1 MFKSFFLKYDFD
13 SFRAL
18 VTPASGVSK
27 KNQFSC
33 SISIAQFSKL
43 FSPPLEV
50 TGSS

>member
-27 KNQFSC
+27 KKINSHV
-33 SISIAQFSKL
+33 L
-43 FSPPLEV
+43 FLLLSFQSYFLLRWR
-50 TGSS
+50 

>member
-27 KNQFSC
+27 KINSHV
-33 SISIAQFSKL
+33 L
-43 FSPPLEV
+43 FQLLSFQSYFLLRWR
-50 TGSS
+50 